1 MEKLNL
7 LLSNL
12 PAIDGDW
19 TQWKMQIAECLSEME
34 AAKHSAEE
42 ARDAMEAELLAA
54 QTAGLELETRLNEA
68 EADRARLSQ
77 EVETMTAAAMLSQSS
92 GLRGATLEVI
102 PEPEPEPEPDPEPEP
117 EPVMVVEEPVA
128 ARKRP
133 LLL

>member
-77 EVETMTAAAMLSQSS
+77 EVETMTAAALLSQS
-92 GLRGATLEVI
+92 LPEPLQGATPEPEVI
-102 PEPEPEPEPDPEPEP
+102 PEPEPEVIPEPEP
-117 EPVMVVEEPVA
+117 IIEVPEPVA
-128 ARKRP
+128 ERKRP